1 MNLQNTL
8 AKPWSRWLSSLLLIY
23 PVYFVVAN
31 VFYYYLRIPLLYAPM
46 QAAGL
51 STPAPWVILGS
62 IFIAGM
68 LGVLAILHVDIHQTI
83 ETITLNLHI
92 KKDLFSVFIILLS
105 GATLGAI
112 FLYLVIENILTR

>member
-31 VFYYYLRIPLLYAPM
+31 ISYYYLRIPLLYAPM

-51 STPAPWVILGS
+51 STPSPWVILGS
-62 IFIAGM
+62 IFIAG
-68 LGVLAILHVDIHQTI
+68 LLAVLAILQVDIQQSI

-92 KKDLFSVFIILLS
+92 RKDLFSVFTILLS
-105 GATLGAI
+105 GATLGLI
-112 FLYLVIENILTR
+112 FLYLVIENILT